1 MRIGID
7 ARFLGFNSSGM
18 ARYSESLVEALSRV
32 DERNDYV
39 VFVHSELKRR
49 LRVGDNFQVVPVRG
63 HPLRFQ
69 SMRRLAKA
77 VHREALD
84 LLHALF
90 PLTPFWL
97 DAPTL
102 LTVHDVLPFQV
113 ESGLFYW
120 RVPLARLLYAYFIY
134 PHSLGCAKWVICVS
148 RATRDAVAEMF
159 PDVYNKSIVVHS
171 GVDEI
176 FRQPLEAATLDLIRR
191 RLSLPER
198 YILYSG
204 AVRADKN
211 VLGVL
216 RVFALLRKRNPRM
229 EDIRLIIETSSEASA
244 LDALKKPIRQLGLE
258 SSVRVLRNVND
269 EERRAIFAD
278 AGALLI
284 LSRHEGF
291 GMPVVEA
298 QLSGLPVIAADS
310 GALPE
315 IAGERGAVLVNP
327 DNEEECVSLMER
339 VLTSDGLRAYLIDNG
354 RANAQYYNWPRA
366 VAELVQ
372 IYELLFYSRNQ
383 VEQPTSR
390 NLLTRVLEW
399 LPF

>member
-1 MRIGID
+1 
-7 ARFLGFNSSGM
+7 
-18 ARYSESLVEALSRV
+18 
-32 DERNDYV
+32 
-39 VFVHSELKRR
+39 
-49 LRVGDNFQVVPVRG
+49 
-63 HPLRFQ
+63 
-69 SMRRLAKA
+69 MRRLARA
-77 VHREALD
+77 ARREELD
-84 LLHALF
+84 LMHALF
-90 PLTPFWL
+90 PLAPPWL

-102 LTVHDVLPFQV
+102 LTVHDVLPFQL
-113 ESGLFYW
+113 ESGLFHW
-120 RVPLARLLYAYFIY
+120 RVPLSRLLYSYFIY
-134 PHSLGCAKWVICVS
+134 PYSLGRANWVVCIS
-148 RATRDAVAEMF
+148 RATRDAVAGLF
-159 PDVYNKSIVVHS
+159 PDVYYKSIVVHS
-171 GVDEI
+171 GVNEI
-176 FRQPLEAATLDLIRR
+176 FRQPLEAATLELIRH
-191 RLSLPER
+191 RLGLPER

-229 EDIRLIIETSSEASA
+229 ENTRLIVEASGENSA

-258 SSVRVLRNVND
+258 SSVRVLRDMND
-269 EERRAIFAD
+269 EERRVIFAD

-284 LSRHEGF
+284 LSRQEGF
-291 GMPVVEA
+291 GMPIVEA

-315 IAGERGAVLVNP
+315 IAGERGAVLVDP
-327 DNEEECVSLMER
+327 DNEEECVSLLER
-339 VLTSDGLRAYLIDNG
+339 VLTSDSLRAYLIDSG

-383 VEQPTSR
+383 VELPMSR
-390 NLLTRVLEW
+390 NLLTRVIEW